1 MFVSVIFFIFIRIEN
16 TAVQLVLRILL
27 IPVIAGVSYELIRW
41 AGRSENVFITAL
53 SKPGAVASE
62 AHDQRTGYGYD

>member
-41 AGRSENVFITAL
+41 AGRSEKCIYHSTQQA
-53 SKPGAVASE
+53 GAVASE